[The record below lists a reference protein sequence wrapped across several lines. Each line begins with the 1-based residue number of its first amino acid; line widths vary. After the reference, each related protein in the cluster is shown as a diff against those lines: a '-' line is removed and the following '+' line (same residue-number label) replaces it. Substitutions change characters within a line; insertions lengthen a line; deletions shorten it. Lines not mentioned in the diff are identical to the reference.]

1 MASRYP
7 VLTPRVGTDEKGYSM
22 SVTSEATTLWFG
34 DLLGGTG
41 TTSLDSSDAAEFPVS
56 WAARSQGVA
65 GKTNPEELLG
75 AAHSACF
82 SMAFAKGLADAGHAP
97 ESLQVT
103 AAVTFAPGEGITGSH
118 LLVSAKVAGLSEE
131 EFERLANE
139 AKENCPVS
147 QALAGIP
154 ITLEASLA

>member
-1 MASRYP
+1 
-7 VLTPRVGTDEKGYSM
+7 M

-34 DLLGGTG
+34 DLTSGHG
-41 TTSLDSSDAAEFPVS
+41 TTSLDSSDVAEFPVS
-56 WAARSQGVA
+56 WAARSQGEA

-75 AAHSACF
+75 AAHSTCY
-82 SMAFAKGLADAGHAP
+82 SMAFSAALASNGTPP

-103 AAVTFAPGEGITGSH
+103 AAVTFEPGVGITGSH
-118 LLVSAKVAGLSEE
+118 LLVSAKIAGISDDDFQRIAE
-131 EFERLANE
+131 E
-139 AKENCPVS
+139 AKKGCPVS

>member
-1 MASRYP
+1 
-7 VLTPRVGTDEKGYSM
+7 M

-34 DLLGGTG
+34 DLPSGSG

-56 WAARSQGVA
+56 WAARSQGEA

-82 SMAFAKGLADAGHAP
+82 SMAFANELATAGHTP

-103 AAVTFAPGEGITGSH
+103 AAVTFDPSVGIAGSH
-118 LLVSAKVAGLSEE
+118 LLVSAKVPGISEE
-131 EFERLANE
+131 DFERLAVA

-147 QALAGIP
+147 RALAGIP

>member
-1 MASRYP
+1 MP
-7 VLTPRVGTDEKGYSM
+7 
-22 SVTSEATTLWFG
+22 VTSEATTLWFG
-34 DLLGGTG
+34 DLLSGNG

-56 WAARSQGVA
+56 WAARSAGVS

-75 AAHSACF
+75 AAHSACY
-82 SMAFAKGLADAGHAP
+82 SMAFANALAVNNTPP

-103 AAVTFAPGEGITGSH
+103 AAVTFVPGQGITGSH
-118 LLVSAKVAGLSEE
+118 LLVNAKIAGLSEE
-131 EFERLANE
+131 DFQRLAE
-139 AKENCPVS
+139 DAKQNCPVS

>member
-1 MASRYP
+1 
-7 VLTPRVGTDEKGYSM
+7 M

-34 DLLGGTG
+34 DLPSGSG

-56 WAARSQGVA
+56 WAARSQGEA
-65 GKTNPEELLG
+65 GRTNPEELLG

-82 SMAFAKGLADAGHAP
+82 SMAFANGLATAGHTP

-103 AAVTFAPGEGITGSH
+103 AAVTFDPAAGITGSH
-118 LLVSAKVAGLSEE
+118 LLVSAKVPGISEE
-131 EFERLANE
+131 EFERLAAE

-147 QALAGIP
+147 RALTGIP

>member
-1 MASRYP
+1 
-7 VLTPRVGTDEKGYSM
+7 M

-34 DLLGGTG
+34 DLLSGSG

-56 WAARSQGVA
+56 WAARSEGAA

-75 AAHSACF
+75 AAHSACY
-82 SMAFAKGLADAGHAP
+82 SMAFSNELATNGTPP

-103 AAVTFAPGEGITGSH
+103 AAVTFEPGVGITGSH
-118 LLVSAKVAGLSEE
+118 LLVSAKIPGISKED
-131 EFERLANE
+131 FERLSAD

-147 QALAGIP
+147 KALAGIP
-154 ITLEASLA
+154 ITIEASLA

>member
-1 MASRYP
+1 MA
-7 VLTPRVGTDEKGYSM
+7 L
-22 SVTSEATTLWFG
+22 TSEATTLWFG
-34 DLLGGTG
+34 DLQTGSG

-56 WAARSQGVA
+56 WQARSVGEV

-75 AAHSACF
+75 AAHSACY
-82 SMAFAKGLADAGHAP
+82 SMALSNALGGNGTPP

-103 AAVTFAPGEGITGSH
+103 AAVTFVPGEGIKGSH
-118 LLVSAKVAGLSEE
+118 LLVSAKVPGITDE
-131 EFERLANE
+131 EFQKLAAD
-139 AKENCPVS
+139 AKANCPVS